1 MFLNPYGALNME
13 GESGEVRFVGHSW
26 IRLFGTRWLALSQM
40 GHPAGLKSLTRIYR
54 IKAMDPRIDVLL
66 EMLARYRGQL
76 KEALEKVPADRREVR
91 SGAAWSAA
99 NVIEH
104 LATTERSVTSL
115 ISRFLAEAPP
125 RPDTEVFDR
134 AQFDRDIDVR
144 QFLDRT
150 VRIKGSQ
157 PSGLL
162 SAGEAWH
169 NLKASRTNLLGVVE
183 GARGRRLEDFAR
195 SHPTGQD
202 LNGYQWLA
210 FVAVHEGRHAAQ
222 LEEIA
227 RSLQA

>member
-1 MFLNPYGALNME
+1 
-13 GESGEVRFVGHSW
+13 
-26 IRLFGTRWLALSQM
+26 
-40 GHPAGLKSLTRIYR
+40 
-54 IKAMDPRIDVLL
+54 MDPRIDVLL
-66 EMLARYRGQL
+66 EMLSRYRSEL
-76 KEALEKVPADRREVR
+76 KEALEKVPVDRRELR
-91 SGAAWSAA
+91 YGAAWSAA

-104 LATTERSVTSL
+104 LASTERSVASL
-115 ISRFLAEAPP
+115 ISRFLAEAPW
-125 RPDTEVFDR
+125 RSDSEVFDR
-134 AQFDRDIDVR
+134 AQFDQDVDVR
-144 QFLDRT
+144 QFLDRS

-162 SAGEAWH
+162 SASEAWQ
-169 NLKASRTNLLGVVE
+169 NLKASRLNLLGVIE

-227 RSLQA
+227 RSGEA

>member
-1 MFLNPYGALNME
+1 VGVLE
-13 GESGEVRFVGHSW
+13 RESEHAKVRDLG
-26 IRLFGTRWLALSQM
+26 G
-40 GHPAGLKSLTRIYR
+40 P
-54 IKAMDPRIDVLL
+54 KAVDPRIDVLL
-66 EMLARYRGQL
+66 EVLARYRSEL
-76 KEALEKVPADRREVR
+76 KEALEKVPADRREAR
-91 SGAAWSAA
+91 SGASWSAA

-104 LATTERSVTSL
+104 LASTERSVTSL
-115 ISRFLAEAPP
+115 ISKFLAEAPA
-125 RPDTEVFDR
+125 RSDSEVFDR

-162 SAGEAWH
+162 SADEAWH
-169 NLKASRTNLLGVVE
+169 NLKASRHNLLAVIE

-195 SHPTGQD
+195 SHPSGQD

-222 LEEIA
+222 LGEIG

>member
-1 MFLNPYGALNME
+1 
-13 GESGEVRFVGHSW
+13 
-26 IRLFGTRWLALSQM
+26 
-40 GHPAGLKSLTRIYR
+40 
-54 IKAMDPRIDVLL
+54 MDPRIDVLL
-66 EMLARYRGQL
+66 EMLARYRTGL

-104 LATTERSVTSL
+104 LASTERSVTGL
-115 ISRFLAEAPP
+115 VSRFLAEAAP
-125 RPDTEVFDR
+125 RPDSEVFDR
-134 AQFDRDIDVR
+134 AQFQQDIDVR
-144 QFLDRT
+144 HFLDRS

-162 SAGEAWH
+162 SAGEAWQ
-169 NLKASRTNLLGVVE
+169 NLKASRSSLLAVMD

-195 SHPTGQD
+195 SHPIGQD

-210 FVAVHEGRHAAQ
+210 FLAVHEGRHAAQ

-227 RSLQA
+227 RSLNAS

>member
-1 MFLNPYGALNME
+1 
-13 GESGEVRFVGHSW
+13 
-26 IRLFGTRWLALSQM
+26 
-40 GHPAGLKSLTRIYR
+40 
-54 IKAMDPRIDVLL
+54 MDPRIDVLL
-66 EMLARYRGQL
+66 EMLARYRSDL
-76 KEALEKVPADRREVR
+76 KAALETVPLDHRELR

-104 LATTERSVTSL
+104 LASTERSVASL
-115 ISRFLAEAPP
+115 VSRFLAEAPP
-125 RPDTEVFDR
+125 RPDSEVFDR

-162 SAGEAWH
+162 SASEAWQ
-169 NLKASRTNLLGVVE
+169 NLKASRGHLLGVVE
-183 GARGRRLEDFAR
+183 QARGRRLEDLAR

-227 RSLQA
+227 RNLKT